1 MRNSRTVSDAEH
13 LVELVMSSEPIVDF
27 DGIGRKEAFHRLAI
41 RVLRAVAQQLPG
53 DVRSNRGGPAVG
65 GEVTLTSEK
74 LYVQMSA
81 DLREYGVLYRAPGS
95 GVNRWMPWR
104 KLLDLPSAVAELRG
118 VT

>member
-1 MRNSRTVSDAEH
+1 MTSDVEH
-13 LVELVMSSEPIVDF
+13 LVELVMSSDPIADF
-27 DGIGRKEAFHRLAI
+27 NDQATERKDEFHRLAI
-41 RVLRAVAQQLPG
+41 RVLRAVARQLPG
-53 DVRSNRGGPAVG
+53 DVRSNRAGPAVG

-104 KLLDLPSAVAELRG
+104 KLLDLPAAVAELRA